1 MPEAPLGNRPQNEA
15 CPGGNRGGS
24 SSVPAAE
31 AALCGRIRILI
42 ADDHAV
48 VRDGLAAML
57 SFQPDMTVAARA
69 KNGLEAVEQFREVK
83 PDVAL
88 MDLAMPEMDGVAAI
102 IAIRSEFPD
111 SRILVLT
118 TYDGDENVYRALEN
132 GAKGYLLKDCSTEDL
147 LTAIRKVH
155 SGATHVSE
163 RAAAKLVERTMSGPA
178 LSAREIEV
186 LKLVAG
192 GKSNKEIAGLLYIS
206 EGTVKTHVLSIHEKL
221 GVGDRTEAVVT
232 AIKRGILRI

>member
-1 MPEAPLGNRPQNEA
+1 MPEA
-15 CPGGNRGGS
+15 
-24 SSVPAAE
+24 
-31 AALCGRIRILI
+31 IRILI

-57 SFQPDMTVAARA
+57 SFQPDMAVAAHA
-69 KNGLEAVEQFREVK
+69 KNGREAVEQFRAVK

-88 MDLAMPEMDGVAAI
+88 MDLAMPELDGVAAI
-102 IAIRSEFPD
+102 VTIRSEFPEA
-111 SRILVLT
+111 RILVLT

-163 RAAAKLVERTMSGPA
+163 RAAAKLAERTMSGPP
-178 LSAREIEV
+178 LSARETEV

-192 GKSNKEIAGLLYIS
+192 GKSNKEIAGLLFIS

-221 GVGDRTEAVVT
+221 GVSARTEAVVT
-232 AIKRGILRI
+232 AIRRGILRV

>member
-1 MPEAPLGNRPQNEA
+1 MSEP
-15 CPGGNRGGS
+15 
-24 SSVPAAE
+24 
-31 AALCGRIRILI
+31 IRILI

-57 SFQPDMTVAARA
+57 SFQKDMHVTGHA
-69 KNGLEAVEQFREVK
+69 KNGREAIEQFRTLR
-83 PDVAL
+83 PDVVL
-88 MDLAMPEMDGVAAI
+88 MDLAMPELEGVGAI
-102 IAIRSEFPD
+102 IAIRSEFPGA
-111 SRILVLT
+111 RILVLT

-147 LTAIRKVH
+147 LAAIRKVH
-155 SGATHVSE
+155 SGGTHVSE
-163 RAAAKLVERTMSGPA
+163 RAAARLAERTMSGGA

-186 LKLVAG
+186 LALIAA
-192 GKSNKEIAGLLYIS
+192 GKSNKEIAGLLFIS

-232 AIKRGILRI
+232 AIKRGILRV